1 MSDTMLRHVI
11 SFLGMLAFVITYWAG
26 YVTGTQGWWF
36 VGILSF
42 LTYAVIYK
50 LVEA

>member
-1 MSDTMLRHVI
+1 MSDNMLRHVI

-26 YVTGTQGWWF
+26 YITGTQGWWF
-36 VGILSF
+36 VGILSV
-42 LTYAVIYK
+42 LTFAVIYN